1 MKLLFLQ
8 LPRLDHDTT
17 SPGENTMLA
26 AACLTAALER
36 SPEGKHWT
44 LLPTPPE
51 QETGS
56 DQALRHAIL
65 KAEPDVIA
73 ATCTLWNI
81 ERTLDLLKQA
91 RQKLPHLKVVL
102 GGPEIAEDHPLLRK
116 TVADALCIGEG
127 EPHFP
132 AIVHHLRTSPAK
144 SRREK
149 PVFYRASD
157 AKPLRLADALPPPDH
172 PINKPDVF
180 GMAYLETNRG
190 CPMKCAFC
198 CYNLRR
204 SATTCLEPEEVAER
218 IRILRKRGAKE
229 IRLVDPTFNA
239 HPHFEEMLKMMRR
252 INRDKKIAFFV
263 EIRADTLTEEQ
274 AKLMAE
280 AHITEAEVGVQST
293 DPKVLKIIHRPLNEQ
308 KVFRGIEALL
318 RHNIKPTVDFMYA
331 LPAQDAED
339 MKRSL
344 AWLARFGEAIH
355 PQFLPTLLLP
365 GTELRDRAKEL
376 GLRAQKLPPYRVL
389 STDRLTSKQLAE
401 IEQAATETLGGFDSP
416 TPRFVGKRLEGLF
429 NPRGKTQG
437 TKGSGFHLRKYDS
450 GGQVRVQED
459 NCRNNRTA
467 LFFDFSYET
476 FSEIIEAIKKGVA
489 REPHILWQFVV
500 TINEEIPLD
509 FIENL
514 IAVIRRLPAH
524 WLDRLVSPLD
534 HPKRVARRLFIKLSP
549 AASIS
554 ASWKTEAEAMLRNAF
569 H

>member
-8 LPRLDHDTT
+8 LPRLDHDMT

-36 SPEGKHWT
+36 SAEGRHWT
-44 LLPTPPE
+44 ILPTPPE

-56 DQALRHAIL
+56 DQTLLAAIVQ
-65 KAEPDVIA
+65 AEPDLIA

-81 ERTLDLLKQA
+81 ERTFDLLKQA
-91 RQKLPHLKVVL
+91 RQSISQLKVVL
-102 GGPEIAEDHPLLRK
+102 GGPEITEDHPLLRN
-116 TVADALCIGEG
+116 TIADALCIGEG

-132 AIVHHLRTSPAK
+132 TIAHHLRTLQTT
-144 SRREK
+144 SRRKK
-149 PVFYRASD
+149 PVLYRASD

-172 PINKPDVF
+172 PINKPDAF

-239 HPHFEEMLKMMRR
+239 HPRFEAMLKMMRR

-274 AKLMAE
+274 AKLMAQ

-293 DPKVLKIIHRPLNEQ
+293 DPTVLRIIRRPLNEQ
-308 KVFRGIEALL
+308 KVFRG
-318 RHNIKPTVDFMYA
+318 MYA

-344 AWLARFGEAIH
+344 SWLARFGDKIH

-389 STDRLTSKQLAE
+389 STDKLTSTQLAE
-401 IEQAATETLGGFDSP
+401 IEQAAAETLGGFDSP

-429 NPRGKTQG
+429 NPRGRTQG
-437 TKGSGFHLRKYDS
+437 RKD
-450 GGQVRVQED
+450 GRTEEQ
-459 NCRNNRTA
+459 NRAT
-467 LFFDFSYET
+467 LYFDFTYEK
-476 FSEIIEAIKKGVA
+476 FPEIIGAIQQAVA
-489 REPHILWQFVV
+489 RESHILWQFVV
-500 TINEEIPLD
+500 TLDEEIPLD

-514 IAVIRRLPAH
+514 IAVIRNFPSH
-524 WLDRLVSPLD
+524 WLDRLISPLD
-534 HPKRVARRLFIKLSP
+534 HPKLVARRLFIKLSP

-554 ASWKTEAEAMLRNAF
+554 ASWKTEAEAILRNAF

>member
-8 LPRLDHDTT
+8 LPRLDHDVT

-36 SPEGKHWT
+36 SPEIKHWT
-44 LLPTPPE
+44 ILPTPPE
-51 QETGS
+51 QDTGS
-56 DQALRHAIL
+56 DQALLGAIV
-65 KAEPDVIA
+65 KIQPDVIA
-73 ATCTLWNI
+73 ATCYLWNI
-81 ERTLDLLKQA
+81 ERTLHLVKLA
-91 RQKLPHLKVVL
+91 RQLIPHLKVVL
-102 GGPEIAEDHPLLRK
+102 GGPEIAENHPLLK
-116 TVADALCIGEG
+116 GDVADALCIGEG

-132 AIVHHLRTSPAK
+132 TIAHQLRTSPAK
-144 SRREK
+144 SHREK

-157 AKPLRLADALPPPDH
+157 AKPLRLADALPPPEH
-172 PINKPDVF
+172 PINKPDAF

-239 HPHFEEMLKMMRR
+239 HPRFEELLTMMQRV
-252 INRDKKIAFFV
+252 NCDKKIAFFV
-263 EIRADTLTEEQ
+263 EIRADTLTDRQ
-274 AKLMAE
+274 AHMMVRAN
-280 AHITEAEVGVQST
+280 ITEAEVGVQST

-308 KVFRGIEALL
+308 KVFRGIDALL
-318 RHNIKPTVDFMYA
+318 KHGIKPTVDFMYA

-389 STDRLTSKQLAE
+389 STDKLTSTQLAE
-401 IEQAATETLGGFDSP
+401 IEQAAAETLGGFDSP
-416 TPRFVGKRLEGLF
+416 TSRFVGKRLAGLF
-429 NPRGKTQG
+429 NPRGRTQG
-437 TKGSGFHLRKYDS
+437 RKD
-450 GGQVRVQED
+450 GRTEEQ
-459 NCRNNRTA
+459 NRTT
-467 LFFDFSYET
+467 LYFDFTYDK
-476 FSEIIEAIKKGVA
+476 FPEIIGAIKQAVA

-500 TINEEIPLD
+500 TIDEEIPLD
-509 FIENL
+509 FIESL
-514 IAVIRRLPAH
+514 IAVIRRLPSH
-524 WLDRLVSPLD
+524 WLDRLISPLD
-534 HPKRVARRLFIKLSP
+534 QRKYVARRLFIKLSP
-549 AASIS
+549 AAAIS
-554 ASWKTEAEAMLRNAF
+554 AAWKTEAEDILRNAF